1 MSRSSRTSIAF
12 RLIAAVLG
20 VELVAAVLV
29 VLVSWGYERHVHFR
43 AFDVMLRGRADSVLG
58 AVQDAED
65 TGDNVML
72 DLADLHVPPDD
83 VYEVWDGRG
92 HMLGRSANWMGSAG
106 FAAPHE
112 NGYTKLKL
120 NGRHFRILH
129 LRGTRI
135 VDPGESGGGHLRF
148 VTILYGAPTEPVW
161 RAIEGTVE
169 FYAAGSLLVLL
180 LSGPLIVWVLH
191 RGLYPLREL
200 AAQAEGISVNAW
212 EFAPPESARNTPEL
226 APLTSALESVLVRLE
241 RSFTQQRVFVSDAAH
256 ELKTAVAVI
265 KSSMQLLALKPRS
278 PGEYKAG
285 LERCLADSERLEEL
299 VNKMLTLARV
309 ENGASGSG
317 VIVNC
322 DLVACMQAAVRQL
335 ETLARLRGVTVNV
348 TADPACTVPLT
359 MEDGILLVENLLHNA
374 LQHSPA
380 RAQVEVRVQALT
392 GTTPG
397 ATGTGV
403 LVVQDQGAGIAADVL
418 PHVFDRFYRGDPSR
432 SRATGGAG
440 LGLAICKALVEKVGG
455 SIELKSEQGHG
466 TTVTVRLPQG

>member
-1 MSRSSRTSIAF
+1 MPWGKRTSIAS

-43 AFDVMLRGRADSVLG
+43 AFDVMLHGRADSVLG

-92 HMLGRSANWMGSAG
+92 HMLGRSSNWMGSAG
-106 FAAPHE
+106 FDAPHD
-112 NGYTKLKL
+112 NGYSKL
-120 NGRHFRILH
+120 RFRGHRYRL
-129 LRGTRI
+129 LRMRGTRI
-135 VDPGESGGGHLRF
+135 VDPGEAGGGHLRF

-161 RAIEGTVE
+161 HAIQGSVE
-169 FYAAGSLLVLL
+169 FYAAGSLLVIV

-191 RGLYPLREL
+191 RGLAPLREL
-200 AAQAEGISVNAW
+200 AAQAEGISIHAW
-212 EFAPPESARNTPEL
+212 EFAPPESARSTPEL
-226 APLTSALESVLVRLE
+226 APLTGALESVLGRLE
-241 RSFTQQRVFVSDAAH
+241 RAFTQQRVFVSDAAH

-265 KSSMQLLALKPRS
+265 KSSLQLLALKPRS
-278 PGEYKAG
+278 PGEYKLG

-309 ENGASGSG
+309 ESGTNASG
-317 VIVNC
+317 VLVNC
-322 DLVACMQAAVRQL
+322 DLVACTQASVRHL
-335 ETLARLRGVTVNV
+335 ETLARLRGVTVDV
-348 TADPACTVPLT
+348 TTDAACAVPLT
-359 MEDGILLVENLLHNA
+359 AEDGILLVENLLHNA

-380 RAQVEVRVQALT
+380 HAHVEVRVQALT

-397 ATGTGV
+397 AGGTGL
-403 LVVQDQGAGIAADVL
+403 LVVQDRGAGISPDVL
-418 PHVFDRFYRGDPSR
+418 PNVFDRFYRGDPSR

-440 LGLAICKALVEKVGG
+440 LGLAICKALVDKIGG
-455 SIELKSEQGHG
+455 TIELASEQGQG